1 MFHPGTQTLIDHWA
15 ALPEARRIPTC
26 ADLEPMRL
34 GRLVPQMFSADRS
47 EAGATFRLAGAWVET
62 LHGRSMRGAGWMS
75 LWAPESRPL
84 VANAVVQTFRE
95 ARPVVMVAEAG
106 RLRGV
111 LEIVIAPLR
120 RADGIAD
127 RLVGLYQP
135 LAEQERRTEAV
146 GPLTARLSIGVGLS
160 GRPPLTLAALDGR
173 RIA

>member
-15 ALPEARRIPTC
+15 ALPEARRIP
-26 ADLEPMRL
+26 ARSAFEPLRL
-34 GRLVPQMFSADRS
+34 GRLTPQLFSAERS
-47 EAGATFRLAGAWVET
+47 DAGATFRLAGAWIET
-62 LHGRSMRGAGWMS
+62 LHGRSMRGADWLS

-84 VANAVVQTFRE
+84 VASAVVQTFRE
-95 ARPVVMVAEAG
+95 ARPVVMIAEAE

-111 LEIVIAPLR
+111 LEIVIAPMR
-120 RADGIAD
+120 RGDGTAD

-135 LAEQERRTEAV
+135 IAEQERRTEPV
-146 GPLTARLSIGVGLS
+146 GPMTARLSIGVGVT

>member
-15 ALPEARRIPTC
+15 ALPEARRIPAR
-26 ADLEPMRL
+26 ADLEPMRF

-47 EAGATFRLAGAWVET
+47 EAGARFRLAGAWIET
-62 LHGRSMRGAGWMS
+62 LHGRSMQGTDWLG

-84 VANAVVQTFRE
+84 VASAVVQTFRE
-95 ARPVVMVAEAG
+95 ARPVVMVAEAE

-111 LEIVIAPLR
+111 IEIVIAPLR
-120 RADGIAD
+120 SADGTPD

-135 LAEQERRTEAV
+135 MAEQERRTEAI
-146 GPLTARLSIGVGLS
+146 GPMTARLSIGVGVS
-160 GRPPLTLAALDGR
+160 GRPSLTLAALDGR